1 VKPKFQTEQDPSDGT
16 EANESRISISLE
28 TLSASSE
35 KSYEGTAGA
44 DHGSDLS
51 EQGGTV
57 VGMIKEGVATSRTDG
72 TSTRSNPWPY
82 WDKKAQSELRDLTP
96 SIPTKDVSTA
106 LPDAA
111 YTGDKTDDETGLT
124 AEGEKNRQ
132 RKREEDELAA
142 RAAAVGPM
150 G

>member
-1 VKPKFQTEQDPSDGT
+1 LTDGGT
-16 EANESRISISLE
+16 SGSRVTICHGSS
-28 TLSASSE
+28 SASSE
-35 KSYEGTAGA
+35 RR
-44 DHGSDLS
+44 SDSDGEVDYRPGLS
-51 EQGGTV
+51 VQGDLV
-57 VGMIKEGVATSRTDG
+57 DELKKGVATSKTDG

-82 WDKKAQSELRDLTP
+82 WDEKAQSELRDLTP